1 MQFNK
6 LGALM
11 RDTQE
16 KQFDVRTWLI
26 ERRSMYHKQEGMPY
40 SQV

>member
-16 KQFDVRTWLI
+16 KYFDVRTWLI
-26 ERRSMYHKQEGMPY
+26 ERRSMYQKQEGMSY